1 MGWIYQIK
9 NIVNDKVYIGQTSQ
23 HNVAARWM
31 NHIKSINSG
40 MDSYLIRAFKCHG
53 LENFA
58 FSVIAEVPDD
68 HLDEAEIDAISNN
81 KSLSPN
87 GYNIRE
93 GGSRGKHSQ
102 ESIEKIR
109 ESHIGK
115 THTDETKE
123 KLRHLN
129 LGKKHTQ
136 ESKDKTRQAM
146 SGKPKP
152 LEAIEKSAKARTGL
166 KRSNEIKEKMS
177 LSRQLEVE
185 QWSLEGNYIQTY
197 PSIKNAA
204 IETGCN
210 DISKCCRGKYKQS
223 GGFVWKYKDD
233 RSSKINAQS
242 CDTQSPS

>member
-9 NIVNDKVYIGQTSQ
+9 NIVNDKVYIGQTSK

-31 NHIKSINSG
+31 DHIKSINSG
-40 MDSYLIRAFKCHG
+40 IDSHLIRAFKFHG

-58 FSVIAEVPDD
+58 FSVVAEVPDD
-68 HLDEAEIDAISNN
+68 HLDEAEIDAISNKN
-81 KSLSPN
+81 SLSPN

-136 ESKDKTRQAM
+136 ESKEKTRRAM
-146 SGKPKP
+146 LGKPKTK
-152 LEAIEKSAKARTGL
+152 EAIEKAAKARTGL
-166 KRSNEIKEKMS
+166 KRSDEIKEKMS
-177 LSRQLEVE
+177 LSRQIEVE
-185 QWSLEGNYIQTY
+185 QWSLDGSYINTY
-197 PSIKNAA
+197 PSIKKAC

-223 GGFVWKYKDD
+223 GGFIWKYKDE
-233 RSSKINAQS
+233 RSSKINAQN
-242 CDTQSPS
+242 CDTQSSS

>member
-9 NIVNDKVYIGQTSQ
+9 NIVNHKVYIGQTTQ
-23 HNVAARWM
+23 YNVATRWM
-31 NHIKSINSG
+31 EHIKSINSG
-40 MDSYLIRAFKCHG
+40 MDSHLIRAFKCHG

-58 FSVIAEVPDD
+58 FSVVAEVPNDR
-68 HLDEAEIDAISNN
+68 LDEAEIDAISNR

-123 KLRHLN
+123 KLRQLN

-136 ESKDKTRQAM
+136 ESKEKNRQAM
-146 SGKPKP
+146 LGKPKP
-152 LEAIEKSAKARTGL
+152 QEAVEKSAKARTGL
-166 KRSNEIKEKMS
+166 KRSNEVCKKIGDAH
-177 LSRQLEVE
+177 QVVVE
-185 QWSLEGNYIQTY
+185 QWSLDGNYIQTY
-197 PSIKNAA
+197 PSIKLAMQQ
-204 IETGCN
+204 TGCN

-223 GGFVWKYKDD
+223 GGFVWKYKDEH
-233 RSSKINAQS
+233 SVKINAQG
-242 CDTQSPS
+242 DNT